1 MSRIFTSRIYISG
14 RLHLDTALRIGV
26 GKSNDVAG
34 VDMPVLRDAIGN
46 PIIPGSSMKGVLRSY
61 LEAVFSAFQKADSP
75 FENSPFHQVYIPDN
89 LQRRIESAAQR
100 KEIDPRIEGR
110 TRLLATDPFG
120 FDEKSAPLDHL
131 TASLIDT
138 WKKLWEGAPALH
150 PGELDELIIN
160 SSALTEILFGTPW
173 LAARAFIRDLPL
185 SSGQNIRMGNRNGV
199 GIHRGTRTA
208 KNKALYDFEVVPAG
222 TSFDFEMT
230 LENTSDVE
238 TGAVLVGIKA
248 LQRGDLQVGG
258 GTSRGLG
265 GVHLA
270 EWQVRRLTPDNLG
283 AYLFEDQKGETVEE
297 NALRSQYYAAFQ
309 QAIEA

>member
-1 MSRIFTSRIYISG
+1 
-14 RLHLDTALRIGV
+14 
-26 GKSNDVAG
+26 
-34 VDMPVLRDAIGN
+34 
-46 PIIPGSSMKGVLRSY
+46 
-61 LEAVFSAFQKADSP
+61 
-75 FENSPFHQVYIPDN
+75 
-89 LQRRIESAAQR
+89 
-100 KEIDPRIEGR
+100 
-110 TRLLATDPFG
+110 
-120 FDEKSAPLDHL
+120 
-131 TASLIDT
+131 
-138 WKKLWEGAPALH
+138 
-150 PGELDELIIN
+150 
-160 SSALTEILFGTPW
+160 
-173 LAARAFIRDLPL
+173 
-185 SSGQNIRMGNRNGV
+185 MGNRNGV

-222 TSFDFEMT
+222 ASFDFEMT
-230 LENTSDVE
+230 LENSSDVE

-265 GVHLA
+265 GVRLA